1 MEWINDNLCLMCI
14 VGKSGEMYKSNEII
28 LGRLTICF
36 YSALL
41 RVGLEET
48 GRHSENVNILRKW
61 TYV

>member
-1 MEWINDNLCLMCI
+1 MCI

-28 LGRLTICF
+28 LGRLAICF

-48 GRHSENVNILRKW
+48 GRHSENVNILRK
-61 TYV
+61 